1 MTKGKSLIKN
11 KTPEDIEFEKKNND
25 LNHLEEELT
34 QRELELATLLVELQQ
49 FHQRYVR
56 IVGVK
61 LAELD
66 EVEAQ
71 IAELLASL
79 EPKNEEARENAFRTR
94 AHAKGSAESVDSTIA
109 EEPTEPFKPSEE
121 LKRIYREVA
130 KKIHPDLTLND
141 KTREHRHKLMQEANQ
156 AYAEGNIERLVSILN
171 EWESSPNAVEGEGI
185 GAELVRIIRKI
196 SQIQIRI
203 TAIENEIEELKA
215 TELYELK
222 LKVEEAEN
230 DERDLLGDMITDV
243 EKKLSNAR
251 KRLKALK
258 KKGNVKA

>member
-1 MTKGKSLIKN
+1 MTKGKTLIKN
-11 KTPEDIEFEKKNND
+11 KTPEEKEFEKKKVE
-25 LNHLEEELT
+25 LAQLEEELT
-34 QRELELATLLVELQQ
+34 QRELELATLQVELQQ

-71 IAELLASL
+71 IAEILASL
-79 EPKNEEARENAFRTR
+79 EPKNEEAKENAFRTR
-94 AHAKGSAESVDSTIA
+94 AQAKESAESVDSTLT
-109 EEPTEPFKPSEE
+109 EELAEPFKPSEE

-156 AYAEGNIERLVSILN
+156 AYAEGDIDRLVSILN
-171 EWESSPNAVEGEGI
+171 EWESSPDAVEGDGI

-196 SQIQIRI
+196 SQIQRRI
-203 TAIENEIEELKA
+203 TTIENEIEELKT
-215 TELYELK
+215 TELYGLK

-230 DERDLLGDMITDV
+230 DGRDLLGDMILDV
-243 EKKLSNAR
+243 EKRISSAR
-251 KRLKALK
+251 KRLKTLK
-258 KKGNVKA
+258 KKEKIKT